1 MQDNAV
7 ATIDDTSNSSRA
19 STARQAEVLLEPL
32 VTLEAAP
39 GDVVTA
45 EAAQENLV
53 LSTSAKAEPAPIV
66 PPKDQSSAGSSDD
79 LPADTAASVA
89 APPAAEPIQ
98 LIEGGSE
105 RLRGD
110 SQTNISLVKLKVAVG
125 AAHVTTFK
133 EIIKRAEGVRLSS
146 FVTPLPTT
154 WSAYGSTEQLFTQ
167 MRMTIAEQA
176 LLSEQASSL
185 LACWSLS
192 TWFPDAMPL
201 APVLALSGSAE
212 DGDRVLRTLSNLC
225 RNPLRMLGIN
235 VPDLRT
241 IHWDPSP
248 TLLFYE
254 PNLTKPKATFLGCSA
269 RRGYLQGRWNQYK
282 DFYCSKAIYL
292 GEDMTVGGK
301 LQWSLQVNVAATTAT
316 GARTVPPLTDST
328 VQTLQNQLLGY
339 RFTNLI
345 KVENSTFDAQGLPAD
360 IRPIANALG
369 ACLVDSPKLQGE
381 LISLLA
387 PQVEQRLVDRSSS
400 LKGMTIEAILSLAHQ
415 GKSKLLAGNI
425 ATQVNCIAK
434 ARGELLVFKPEN
446 IGHALKMLGLITQ
459 RLGKDGRG
467 LVVDQPTLIRV
478 HELAQVHGVGLDPDD
493 TNLHCPLCAENKRVM

>member
-7 ATIDDTSNSSRA
+7 ATIDDTSNLSRA
-19 STARQAEVLLEPL
+19 SAAPQAEVPLELL
-32 VTLEAAP
+32 VTPVAAP
-39 GDVVTA
+39 EDVVTA
-45 EAAQENLV
+45 EGLV
-53 LSTSAKAEPAPIV
+53 LSTSAKAEPEPIV
-66 PPKDQSSAGSSDD
+66 PPKGQSSAGASDD
-79 LPADTAASVA
+79 LPADTAASVV
-89 APPAAEPIQ
+89 APPAAEAIQ

-110 SQTNISLVKLKVAVG
+110 SHTNISLMKPKVAVG

-133 EIIKRAEGVRLSS
+133 EIIKRAEGVRFSS

-167 MRMTIAEQA
+167 MRMAIAEQA
-176 LLSEQASSL
+176 LLSDQASSL
-185 LACWSLS
+185 LAYWSLS
-192 TWFPDAMPL
+192 SWFPDAMPL
-201 APVLALSGSAE
+201 APVLALNGSAE
-212 DGDRVLRTLSNLC
+212 DGDRVLRTLGNLC

-235 VPDLRT
+235 IPDLRT

-254 PNLTKPKATFLGCSA
+254 PTLTTPKATFLGCSA

-282 DFYCSKAIYL
+282 DFYGSKAIYL

-301 LQWSLQVNVAATTAT
+301 LQWSLQVNVTATTAT
-316 GARTVPPLTDST
+316 GVRTAPPLTDST

-339 RFTNLI
+339 RFKNLI
-345 KVENSTFDAQGLPAD
+345 QVENSTFDAQGLPAD

-369 ACLVDSPKLQGE
+369 ACLVGSPKLQDE

-415 GKSKLLAGNI
+415 GQSKLLAGNI

-434 ARGELLVFKPEN
+434 ERGELMVFKPEN
-446 IGHALKMLGLITQ
+446 IGHALKMLGLVTQ

-478 HELAQVHGVGLDPDD
+478 HELAQVHGVGLDFDD
-493 TNLHCPLCAENKRVM
+493 TNLHRPLCAENKRVM